1 MMIFNHKNGKVV
13 FQSLKISKRLMTIFW
28 NHDSTWG
35 HSIINRLT

>member
-28 NHDSTWG
+28 NHDLTWD
-35 HSIINRLT
+35 IALLID